1 MSGFHRLIDDDD
13 DIDSSINRRDISDEK
28 NSKGYLLGGPQDINL
43 NEATVF
49 SSYVNLTNSIIGS
62 GILGLP
68 YAFAASGWT
77 LGYALVLFAGLC
89 TTFSLHCLA
98 ICASKVK
105 PPSSFYRVTEASI
118 PKFTFLIDASVA
130 SMCFGVGVSYLIVIG
145 GLMPDVM
152 DQLGADSFWQH
163 REPWIIIGFSIVGPL
178 SCFKNLDALKF
189 TSAMAIF
196 FVVFIAA
203 LVVSYGASPNLKP
216 CSDDDLDDGA
226 DDESCVGKTHF
237 ITITTNTFRV
247 LGVFIFAYSCQM
259 VCLCL
264 YTYVIVYVCI
274 NLVMLIR
281 FFLCKKFYIH
291 YIIPH
296 YLLPYIY
303 CRIYFLL
310 STSYVIQQLED
321 STV

>member
-1 MSGFHRLIDDDD
+1 
-13 DIDSSINRRDISDEK
+13 
-28 NSKGYLLGGPQDINL
+28 
-43 NEATVF
+43 
-49 SSYVNLTNSIIGS
+49 
-62 GILGLP
+62 
-68 YAFAASGWT
+68 
-77 LGYALVLFAGLC
+77 
-89 TTFSLHCLA
+89 
-98 ICASKVK
+98 
-105 PPSSFYRVTEASI
+105 
-118 PKFTFLIDASVA
+118 
-130 SMCFGVGVSYLIVIG
+130 
-145 GLMPDVM
+145 
-152 DQLGADSFWQH
+152 
-163 REPWIIIGFSIVGPL
+163 
-178 SCFKNLDALKF
+178 
-189 TSAMAIF
+189 MAIF

-321 STV
+321 STVWSTWPSVQRLVYIALWREQDTTHMEIMSSLIFLSVIQVCKNRVHLYVHIYVCGSLYPSPSIHTQINICTYILYLYRYTPYWLSYNHLDTPLTSAARICVSLLVAFSYPLLCNPGRTSFLCLWRMLDDSEVELSEKTVNFRFIVSTVSAITVL